1 MDVALE
7 LNSLSKAY
15 NLAGWRVGM
24 LCGNSEHIN
33 SVLKVKSNMDSG
45 MFYGVQK
52 GAIAALQLNSNWF
65 DELNSVYAKRREAM
79 IELATLMNTTFDPKS
94 VGMFLW
100 AKLNDSSLNS
110 ESFIDDVLRKYNI
123 FIAPGTIFGTQGEGY
138 IRFSLCV
145 KLEDIKTAINRLKS

>member
-24 LCGNSEHIN
+24 LCGKSEYIK

-45 MFYGVQK
+45 MFYGVQQ
-52 GAIAALQLNSNWF
+52 GAIAALNIPKNWTE
-65 DELNSVYAKRREAM
+65 ELNVIYRRRRTL
-79 IELATLMNTTFDPKS
+79 IEKLATSMNTTFDRES
-94 VGMFLW
+94 VGMFVW
-100 AKLNDSSLNS
+100 AKLNDSSISS
-110 ESFIDDVLRKYNI
+110 EEYIDHILYTKDI
-123 FIAPGTIFGTQGEGY
+123 FITPGTIFGSQGEGY

-145 KLEDIKTAINRLKS
+145 DEEKIRIAINRMKG